1 MSLSARPPAHRVHRY
16 FDRDVQCVVTYFKKR
31 YNFHATDWPRFK
43 DLKKEFDLDEN
54 LKASGFN
61 SQVQEEY
68 EQVLFQVSPAGLAHC
83 A

>member
-1 MSLSARPPAHRVHRY
+1 M
-16 FDRDVQCVVTYFKKR
+16 TYFKKR

-61 SQVQEEY
+61 SEVREEY
-68 EQVLFQVSPAGLAHC
+68 EQVRTPSVLRDFAYIP
-83 A
+83 